1 MKKTAIIG
9 MLCITLMFAAFVA
22 GFYVGRNFSPGVT
35 YIEGVAVHTTTLS
48 SSTPPATSPATTSI
62 PIQTAPT
69 QPALININTASL
81 ELLDTLPGI
90 GPVTAQ
96 AIIDYREEY
105 GPFQSPEDLLNV
117 SGIGEKKLEDILDYI
132 TTGG

>member
-22 GFYVGRNFSPGVT
+22 GFYVGRNYNRGVT
-35 YIEGVAVHTTTLS
+35 YINGVTIHTPTT
-48 SSTPPATSPATTSI
+48 STSAPPATSPATTSI
-62 PIQTAPT
+62 PIQTVPT

-117 SGIGEKKLEDILDYI
+117 SGIGEKKLEDILNYI